1 MLDFDKELD
10 ELRVKLADV
19 QTSVR
24 VAKTETH
31 DQIQQRIG
39 EAQGKLDK
47 EAKAAKAQADQAG
60 DQAQEQWKKVKADAA
75 VRIAK
80 AKRSIDHGGD
90 QIDADMAESD
100 AEWAES
106 DAEDAIDF
114 AAYAVESAR
123 VAILDAIDARA
134 QAQQKAAAVRPA

>member
-1 MLDFDKELD
+1 
-10 ELRVKLADV
+10 VKLADV

-39 EAQGKLDK
+39 EAQTKLDK
-47 EAKAAKAQADQAG
+47 EGKAAKAQADQAG

-75 VRIAK
+75 ARIAM
-80 AKRSIDHGGD
+80 AKRSIDHSGD
-90 QIDADMAESD
+90 QFDADMASNNAD
-100 AEWAES
+100 LAES

-114 AAYAVESAR
+114 AAFAVDNAR

-134 QAQQKAAAVRPA
+134 QAKEKAAAVRPA